1 MVNRMFVGRKE
12 ELAFLEARYQSAK
25 AEFVILYGRRR
36 IGKTELLHQFAKDK
50 QAVFYACN
58 ECPDAEQL
66 ARFSRRM
73 LATGMPASQYV
84 STFPTWEAALKS
96 VTELPSAGKKLL
108 IIDEFPYMAQGNS
121 AIPSILQN
129 LWDNVL
135 QRENVMLILCGSSIS
150 FIERDLLGEKNPLY
164 GRATGIYRLQPL
176 SFRESRGFFPHSSLE
191 TQLTYYA
198 ILGGI
203 PHYLQQF
210 DDDATIEENVEAQ
223 ILRRGS
229 ILASEVEF
237 LLHQELRETAVYNVI
252 FEAIAQGC
260 TTLNAIHERT
270 QLDSAKINAYLR
282 NLIELGLAKRE
293 FSVLALPRER
303 TARGRGHY
311 QLSDDFFRF
320 WYAFCYSNASDIA
333 AGNEEGLYRYQIA
346 PGLQEF
352 VSQTFERV
360 SLEALRC
367 LNRQDALPF
376 HFTKAGRWWDK
387 VTHTDGGKKRTVAE
401 EIDIVATDAK
411 AEDYLLCECKYRKEG
426 TGLAVLRRLRGK
438 FPLEKYPG
446 RLHYALCS
454 FWGFS
459 KELEQRATEEG
470 VLLFDRDRLDQILEH

>member
-1 MVNRMFVGRKE
+1 
-12 ELAFLEARYQSAK
+12 
-25 AEFVILYGRRR
+25 
-36 IGKTELLHQFAKDK
+36 
-50 QAVFYACN
+50 
-58 ECPDAEQL
+58 
-66 ARFSRRM
+66 
-73 LATGMPASQYV
+73 
-84 STFPTWEAALKS
+84 
-96 VTELPSAGKKLL
+96 
-108 IIDEFPYMAQGNS
+108 
-121 AIPSILQN
+121 
-129 LWDNVL
+129 
-135 QRENVMLILCGSSIS
+135 MLILCGSSIS
-150 FIERDLLGEKNPLY
+150 FIERELLGEKNPLY

-176 SFRESRGFFPHSSLE
+176 SFRETRGFFPHSSLE

-210 DDDATIEENVEAQ
+210 DDDATIEKNVEAQ
-223 ILRRGS
+223 ILKRGS

-252 FEAIAQGC
+252 IEAIAQGC

-270 QLDSAKINAYLR
+270 QLNSAKINAYLR
-282 NLIELGLAKRE
+282 NLIELGLVTRE

-303 TARGRGHY
+303 TARGRGLY
-311 QLSDDFFRF
+311 RIADDFFRF
-320 WYAFCYSNASDIA
+320 WYAFCYGNASDIA
-333 AGNEEGLYRYQIA
+333 VGNGEGLYRYQIA

-360 SLEALRC
+360 ALEALRC

-387 VTHTDGGKKRTVAE
+387 VTHTDGSKKRTVAE
-401 EIDIVATDAK
+401 EIDIVAADAK
-411 AEDYLLCECKYRKEG
+411 AEDYLLCECKYRKVG
-426 TGLAVLRRLRGK
+426 VGLSVLHRMRGK

-459 KELEQRATEEG
+459 EELVQQATKEG
-470 VLLFDRDRLDQILEH
+470 ILLLGRESIDQILRE